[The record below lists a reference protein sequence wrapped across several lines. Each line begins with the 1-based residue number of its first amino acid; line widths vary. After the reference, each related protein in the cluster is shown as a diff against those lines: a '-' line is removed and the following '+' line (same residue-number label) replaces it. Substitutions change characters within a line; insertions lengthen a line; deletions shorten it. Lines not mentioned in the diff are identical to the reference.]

1 MCGRFSTS
9 AKGTQ
14 VLYREY
20 LEAGVAGLGDHYD
33 IRPATPVAVLR
44 QRPQHAP
51 ELVAMKWGLLP
62 HWAKEPKLAYS
73 TFNARAESVESK
85 PTFSRPFRRSRC
97 LIPANGWYEWQQA
110 ARGIKVKWWLHRPD
124 GASFS
129 FAGLWDR
136 WEREGQVIESCTII
150 VGASN
155 KRLSEVHDRMPVII
169 DPRDYAFWLDPGIDA
184 VPPLKELLQ
193 PAPDEWFE
201 ARRVR
206 NDKHPRDDDVTL
218 VEEIEA

>member
-1 MCGRFSTS
+1 MCGRFSAS

-14 VLYREY
+14 TLYSEY
-20 LEAGVAGLGDHYD
+20 LEVGGTELRDHYD
-33 IRPATPVAVLR
+33 IRPATPIAVLR
-44 QRPQHAP
+44 QLAGHGP
-51 ELVAMKWGLLP
+51 ELTALKWGLLP
-62 HWAKEPKLAYS
+62 HWAKEPKLTYS

-97 LIPANGWYEWQQA
+97 LVPADGWYEWQQVA
-110 ARGIKVKWWLHRPD
+110 GNKVKWWLHRPD

-150 VGASN
+150 VGESN
-155 KRLSEVHDRMPVII
+155 QSLSKVHDRMPVII
-169 DPRDYAFWLDPGIDA
+169 HPKDYAFWLDPEIDV
-184 VPPLKELLQ
+184 VPPLKALLQ

-206 NDKHPRDDDVTL
+206 NDKHPRDDDATL